1 MHHSLARS
9 PIAHRHPTQH
19 AAPAVVRVVVLGVTQ
34 VLVVLDGTV
43 VSIALPSISRGLHLA
58 TARASY
64 PTDLLPGLLVLGL
77 GTGLVFPAASITAMR
92 DVAGGQ
98 AGLASGLVTPTA
110 HEVGAALGVA
120 VFSAVAAAGDHTT
133 AGGGF
138 AAGYRHGIA
147 VAAAIAA
154 ALAVG
159 ALGTVPPVRPAPGV
173 KAAVS

>member
-98 AGLASGLVTPTA
+98 VGRASGLTVTA

>member
-1 MHHSLARS
+1 
-9 PIAHRHPTQH
+9 
-19 AAPAVVRVVVLGVTQ
+19 VVGVVLLGVTQ

-43 VSIALPSISRGLHLA
+43 MSIALPSISQGLHLA

-64 PTDLLPGLLVLGL
+64 PTDLLPGLPILGL
-77 GTGLVFPAASITAMR
+77 GTGLVFPTASITAMR

-98 AGLASGLVTPTA
+98 AGLASGPVLPTA
-110 HEVGAALGVA
+110 HKVGAALGVA
-120 VFSAVAAAGDHTT
+120 VCSAVATAAEHTT

-138 AAGYRHGIA
+138 AAGYRHSTA

-159 ALGTVPPVRPAPGV
+159 ALLAVALLRPAPGV
-173 KAAVS
+173 TAAVP